1 MGRSGWILGKN
12 FFSKRVTRHWNGLP
26 RAVVESLSLEVY
38 KNCGDVALR
47 DMGSGHGVMGWWM
60 DWVI

>member
-1 MGRSGWILGKN
+1 M
-12 FFSKRVTRHWNGLP
+12 TRHWNGLP
-26 RAVVESLSLEVY
+26 RAVVESLFLEVY

-47 DMGSGHGVMGWWM
+47 DMGSRHGVMGWWM